1 MKLFSLFR
9 KKPVPSAQVPR
20 PVVLRVGQ
28 AAKAHIE
35 AEVAEAAL
43 LAMVKH
49 YEINGPD
56 EEWAANASWLMNRV
70 VVTLHRLKEAA

>member
-9 KKPVPSAQVPR
+9 KKPVPSVQAPR

-28 AAKAHIE
+28 TAKAHIE

-49 YEINGPD
+49 YETNGPD
-56 EEWAANASWLMNRV
+56 DEWAANASWLMNRV
-70 VVTLHRLKEAA
+70 VATLHRLKETA

>member
-9 KKPVPSAQVPR
+9 RKPACNAQDPR
-20 PVVLRVGQ
+20 PVVLRVGLAAQ
-28 AAKAHIE
+28 AHVE

-70 VVTLHRLKEAA
+70 VVTLNRLKEAA